1 MQSSGQ
7 SVGIIGAGAWGTALA
22 TVAQRAGRETI
33 IRAHEPEVVDAIN
46 GQHTNPDFLPNIPLN
61 SAIVATND
69 YAEAARA
76 DIVLLV
82 TPAQF
87 VRDTVTAIAP
97 LLTAGT
103 PVVICSKGI
112 ELATGKLLSE
122 AIAET
127 EPDITVAVL
136 SGPTFADEVARGQ
149 PTAVTLACEELD
161 TANALAEA
169 LGTPTF
175 RPYASRDVVGAQ
187 IGGAV
192 KNVIAVACGI
202 VDGRGL
208 GQNAR
213 AATIARGLA
222 ELARFGDALNVDP
235 RTLMGLSGL
244 GDLTL
249 TCTSVASRNYSV
261 GKALGEGATPDD
273 VKTGRRSVAE
283 GVFTAPA
290 VLTRAKALGVELPIC
305 AAVDTILHDNA
316 DIDVTIAD
324 VLSRPY
330 RPET

>member
-1 MQSSGQ
+1 MQHI
-7 SVGIIGAGAWGTALA
+7 GIIGAGAWGTSLA
-22 TVAQRAGRETI
+22 TVARRANREVI
-33 IRAHEPEVVDAIN
+33 IRAHEREVVDAIN
-46 GQHTNPDFLPNIPLN
+46 TRHANPDYLPDIRLDP
-61 SAIVATND
+61 AIYATD
-69 YAEAARA
+69 DFAEAASA
-76 DIVLLV
+76 DAVLLA

-87 VRDTVTAIAP
+87 VRAAVTEITP
-97 LLTAGT
+97 HLSKGT
-103 PVVICSKGI
+103 PLVICAKGI
-112 ELATGKLLSE
+112 EQATGKLLSE
-122 AIAET
+122 AVSEVAPKVT
-127 EPDITVAVL
+127 TAVL
-136 SGPTFADEVARGQ
+136 SGPTFAGEVARGL
-149 PTAVTLACEELD
+149 PTAVTLACDNLD
-161 TANALAEA
+161 MANALVEA

-175 RPYASRDVVGAQ
+175 RPYAARDVVGAQ

-192 KNVIAVACGI
+192 KNVIAIACGI

-222 ELARFGDALNVDP
+222 EMARFGDALKVDP

-249 TCTSVASRNYSV
+249 TCTSESSRNYTV

-273 VKTGRRSVAE
+273 VKIGRRSVAE

-305 AAVDTILHDNA
+305 AAIDTILHDNA

-324 VLSRPY
+324 VLARPFKS
-330 RPET
+330 EL